1 MKKPSKKD
9 TATKGKIALTK
20 KTIVKKATVFKK
32 GAVVKKIALVKKVA
46 TANKDNIAKKA
57 AVMEEAVEVE
67 KKAAVKKP
75 ALRHKAKETV
85 RRFSHAHIND
95 GDLKEDSYAALDGDS
110 GSQSEEAGLYKVLYE
125 DGSEMATEEHELDCG
140 CDMDDE
146 ESVHRLVAL

>member
-46 TANKDNIAKKA
+46 TANKDNVANKDNIVNKDNIA
-57 AVMEEAVEVE
+57 